1 MRELTAPRARWAY
14 AARLLDGHRWAVR
27 PTLTSIAASGT
38 AAATTLVIAR
48 GIGAAAFG
56 HFTVALTIALIVSIG
71 MLTSLNYVMYQ
82 ELPRAQPGNRPALV
96 TTALFST
103 LVLAA
108 GVIAVGLLAS
118 PLLTALLGIDV
129 RTLCYSLALAL
140 AITVNQLTDSVL
152 RGLKR
157 FAFVANLKFAVA
169 VGYLVASSVALLL
182 LDIRD
187 AEFYLVALILMYVV
201 FAVVA
206 LAGFQV
212 NPRSWSAAR
221 ARSLYR
227 HGAYVTVIAALVAV
241 LFGIDVILLNRT
253 AGQADVGAYSVYNG
267 FPKRLLVVLLTE
279 GIGVVLLPTLATMD
293 KPSLLRRIRR
303 IAPVVGLA
311 MAVISLAA
319 SAVCFLLLRGQYPY
333 SLELMALSAVGIGA
347 HTVFHLYLFAL
358 SMDGVRGAKVF
369 IACLIVG
376 LPAALAGQALSIAW
390 WGLVGA
396 LVAFALT
403 NLLLVAIL
411 AFAAAR
417 LYRPRDSAAMTPVPE
432 VAP

>member
-1 MRELTAPRARWAY
+1 MRELTALRAHRAY
-14 AARLLDGHRWAVR
+14 AARLLDSHRWAVR

-38 AAATTLVIAR
+38 AAATTLIIAR

-56 HFTVALTIALIVSIG
+56 QFTVVLTIALIVSVG
-71 MLTSLNYVMYQ
+71 MLMSLNYVMYQ
-82 ELPRAQPGNRPALV
+82 DLPRAQPWNRSALV
-96 TTALFST
+96 TTALCST
-103 LVLAA
+103 LVLTV

-118 PLLTALLGIDV
+118 PLLTALLGIDL
-129 RTLCYSLALAL
+129 RTLCYSLALAM
-140 AITVNQLTDSVL
+140 AVTMNQLTDSVL

-169 VGYLVASSVALLL
+169 VAYLVASSLALIL
-182 LDIRD
+182 LDIRN
-187 AEFYLVALILMYVV
+187 AEFYLVALIVMYVA

-206 LAGFQV
+206 LAALEV

-227 HGAYVTVIAALVAV
+227 HGAYVTAIAALVAV

-303 IAPVVGLA
+303 IAPAVGIA
-311 MAVISLAA
+311 MAVFSLAA

-333 SLELMALSAVGIGA
+333 SLGLMALSAVGIGA
-347 HTVFHLYLFAL
+347 HTVFHLYLYAL

-376 LPAALAGQALSIAW
+376 LPAALTCQALFIAR

-396 LVAFALT
+396 LVAFAIT
-403 NLLLVAIL
+403 NFLLVAVVV
-411 AFAAAR
+411 FAAAR
-417 LYRPRDSAAMTPVPE
+417 LYRPADSTGMTHVPE
-432 VAP
+432 VAR

>member
-1 MRELTAPRARWAY
+1 MRELTAVRSRRDH
-14 AARLLDGHRWAVR
+14 AARLLDGHRWAIR

-56 HFTVALTIALIVSIG
+56 HFTVVLTIALIVSVG
-71 MLTSLNYVMYQ
+71 MLMSLNYVMYQ
-82 ELPRAQPGNRPALV
+82 ELPRAQPWNRSALV

-108 GVIAVGLLAS
+108 GLVAVGLLVS

-129 RTLCYSLALAL
+129 RTLCYSLALAV
-140 AITVNQLTDSVL
+140 AVTVNQLTDSVL

-157 FAFVANLKFAVA
+157 FALVANLKFTVAVA
-169 VGYLVASSVALLL
+169 YLAASSLALLI
-182 LDIRD
+182 LDIRN
-187 AEFYLVALILMYVV
+187 AEFYLVALIGMYVV

-206 LAGFQV
+206 LAGFEV

-227 HGAYVTVIAALVAV
+227 HGAYVTAIAALVAA
-241 LFGIDVILLNRT
+241 LFGIDVILLNRA

-303 IAPVVGLA
+303 IAPAVGTA

-319 SAVCFLLLRGQYPY
+319 SAVCFLLLRGLYPY
-333 SLELMALSAVGIGA
+333 SLGLMALSAVGIGA
-347 HTVFHLYLFAL
+347 HTVFHLYLYAL
-358 SMDGVRGAKVF
+358 SMDGVRGAKVL
-369 IACLIVG
+369 IACLIIG
-376 LPAALAGQALSIAW
+376 LPAALAGQALFIAS

-403 NLLLVAIL
+403 NLLLVAL
-411 AFAAAR
+411 VVFAVAR
-417 LYRPRDSAAMTPVPE
+417 LYRPSDPPGLTHGPE
-432 VAP
+432 VAR